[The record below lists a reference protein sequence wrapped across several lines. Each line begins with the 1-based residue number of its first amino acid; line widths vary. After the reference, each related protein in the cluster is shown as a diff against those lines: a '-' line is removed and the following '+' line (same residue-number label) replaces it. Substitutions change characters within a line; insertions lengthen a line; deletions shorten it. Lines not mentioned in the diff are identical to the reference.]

1 MFALIIIVTPNTP
14 KKPKKELPEEAKL
27 ILISTKNVEK
37 NLKRRFQK
45 LRNFKTRVKQD
56 KWLKIKGLWYTFSL
70 VIFATILGW
79 TAVSITN
86 ENISDPLFGRVSQD
100 IRRDGI
106 DFSLGELEYFE
117 DINSIEDI
125 TFNSL
130 LVLKFEMGLPFT
142 AQLMFHAELVPEE
155 TNDEESKL
163 LMRTHRFSSRSYRGS
178 FKDKQLFF
186 PIDFDSSE
194 SPIIPGNYKL
204 KVYSTTRG
212 VFLYSGRSPK
222 LSFEV
227 TIEKDS
233 LTFNPNYYDDPLR
246 STRRGSIYSIYRKDI
261 LGYENY
267 FNTRVE
273 DSLGK
278 AIKGN
283 FSLYLTQREGNAP
296 VYKKLTDYVT
306 KNDGIISFK
315 TVTRNHYKEYQ
326 RGKIFYDGE
335 QTSPSFYKTTTHFED
350 CEIAENKF
358 LHTSD
363 WPDIPEYTYDGV
375 DWNLY
380 NTNNFTL
387 TSHLYYHH
395 EFSPPE
401 LQWTKSPSYSFD
413 SGPPDIIYL
422 DVSDDLSTYIE
433 SPVLGYL
440 GTVAD
445 YAMLSYRYELF
456 NYGTP
461 NNEIWVDLKSQVF
474 RDGNL
479 IYEQSDFS
487 GYYKILP

>member
-1 MFALIIIVTPNTP
+1 MFVLIIIVTPNTP
-14 KKPKKELPEEAKL
+14 KKP
-27 ILISTKNVEK
+27 
-37 NLKRRFQK
+37 
-45 LRNFKTRVKQD
+45 QD
-56 KWLKIKGLWYTFSL
+56 KWRKIKGLWYTFSL

-86 ENISDPLFGRVSQD
+86 ESISDPLFGRVSQD
-100 IRRDGI
+100 VRREGI
-106 DFSLGELEYFE
+106 EFSLEDLEYFE
-117 DINSIEDI
+117 DIDSVEDI

-130 LVLKFEMGLPFT
+130 IVLKFEMGLPFT
-142 AQLMFHAELVPEE
+142 SQLMFHAELVPEE
-155 TNDEESKL
+155 TNEEETKL
-163 LMRTHRFSSRSYRGS
+163 LMRTHRFSSRIYRGS
-178 FKDKQLFF
+178 FKDKELFF
-186 PIDFDSSE
+186 PIDFDSAE
-194 SPIIPGNYKL
+194 SPIIPGEYKL

-212 VFLYSGRSPK
+212 AFLYSGRSPQ
-222 LSFEV
+222 LIFDV

-246 STRRGSIYSIYRKDI
+246 SSRRGSIYSIYRKDI

-273 DSLGK
+273 DSLGR
-278 AIKGN
+278 AINGN
-283 FSLYLTQREGNAP
+283 FSLYLTQREDNAP

-315 TVTRNHYKEYQ
+315 AVTRNHYKEYQ

-335 QTSPSFYKTTTHFED
+335 QSSPSFYKTTTHFED

-358 LHTSD
+358 LHTSN

-445 YAMLSYRYELF
+445 YAMLNYRYELF

-461 NNEIWVDLKSQVF
+461 SNEIWVTSFPRRNSYL
-474 RDGNL
+474 
-479 IYEQSDFS
+479 
-487 GYYKILP
+487 